1 LLAELLKG
9 NFTAMS
15 AGGHPELLGL
25 CDGHR
30 SVLCDT
36 ALSLVR
42 SWYSDTNLQPPAGG
56 LPLDCSDEQF
66 EQIVKEVQPMDDK
79 IVNDMEQ

>member
-1 LLAELLKG
+1 M
-9 NFTAMS
+9 T
-15 AGGHPELLGL
+15 
-25 CDGHR
+25 DTVR
-30 SVLCDT
+30 SYVTT

-42 SWYSDTNLQPPAGG
+42 SWYSVTNLQPPTGG

>member
-1 LLAELLKG
+1 M
-9 NFTAMS
+9 T
-15 AGGHPELLGL
+15 
-25 CDGHR
+25 
-30 SVLCDT
+30 T